1 MKKLAV
7 IALMIGIGAVPAL
20 AQTDFNFTFSDSQY
34 TLSGVF
40 VATPDG
46 GGVYTATSVIDGTL
60 TYLGQTFDLTL
71 VPVGNDARD
80 SGGPDFF
87 GQDNL
92 LYPNSPTQLLTTDS
106 LIFQATARGL
116 GTSNVYIWANGSSD
130 YGIETSWILAGAP
143 LGTPGWV
150 TGSSLYT
157 GGTSTLSAVPDGG
170 TTLLLLGLAVAGLA
184 GLRRKLSV

>member
-1 MKKLAV
+1 
-7 IALMIGIGAVPAL
+7 MIGIGAVPAL

-34 TLSGVF
+34 TLSGVL
-40 VATPDG
+40 AASPDG

-80 SGGPDFF
+80 SGGTDFF

-92 LYPNSPTQLLTTDS
+92 LYPNSPTQLLTTDFLS
-106 LIFQATARGL
+106 FQATAPGL
-116 GTSNVYIWANGSSD
+116 GTSNVGIWANGGDD
-130 YGIETSWILAGAP
+130 YGIQTSWILAGAP

-150 TGSSLYT
+150 TGSSLFT
-157 GGTSTLSAVPDGG
+157 GGTFTLSAVPDGG

-184 GLRRKLSV
+184 GLRRKLSA